1 MILLDSEP
9 TRDTLNQILQLLWK
23 QIQQLQKR
31 VEELE
36 KWRTGA
42 RSNSSDVR

>member
-1 MILLDSEP
+1 MILLEVEP
-9 TRDTLNQILQLLWK
+9 ERDALNQILQLLWK

-36 KWRTGA
+36 KWRTGV
-42 RSNSSDVR
+42 RSNSSAAR

>member
-1 MILLDSEP
+1 MILLDTEP
-9 TRDTLNQILQLLWK
+9 ERDALNNILQLLWR

-36 KWRTGA
+36 EWRIGV
-42 RSNSSDVR
+42 RSNSSAGR

>member
-1 MILLDSEP
+1 MILLDTEP
-9 TRDTLNQILQLLWK
+9 ERDTLNYILQLLWE

-36 KWRTGA
+36 KWRIGA
-42 RSNSSDVR
+42 RSNL

>member
-1 MILLDSEP
+1 MILLDTEP
-9 TRDTLNQILQLLWK
+9 ERDALNNILQLLWK

-36 KWRTGA
+36 KWRIGA
-42 RSNSSDVR
+42 RSNSSAGR